1 MGIDPV
7 GVDENN
13 VHSHNRYAYANNN
26 PYKFVDPDG
35 NEAIEN
41 LLPEGAP
48 VVAIGKAFAG
58 LAAYSEGVLTGNEG
72 LKNVAMEGMSENRQ
86 SNIEAIVLIGSMGR
100 GSGNNGVKGFD
111 AARVESTVVRTNT
124 RSGVKSV
131 EITRQDGS
139 VIDISTKRVK
149 EFVPNTH
156 PDAPVGTLNRVK
168 FPNAQPGSKGFKR
181 DPTSKELDTL
191 RNAK

>member
-100 GSGNNGVKGFD
+100 GGGSKYVSGGKF
-111 AARVESTVVRTNT
+111 S
-124 RSGVKSV
+124 K
-131 EITRQDGS
+131 
-139 VIDISTKRVK
+139 STKATAAERADK
-149 EFVPNTH
+149 KCEYCGIETVPAKKSERGVTPPKNEGQTDH
-156 PDAPVGTLNRVK
+156 IEPRSSGGTNSPENAAHSCRECNRGLS
-168 FPNAQPGSKGFKR
+168 NSKKPSPR
-181 DPTSKELDTL
+181 SD
-191 RNAK
+191 